1 MNKKALIA
9 ILVLFVLAAAAAW
22 AGGGFVWRT
31 LRAMHG
37 AH

>member
-9 ILVLFVLAAAAAW
+9 IVVMLVLGAAAW
-22 AGGGFVWRT
+22 GGGAFAWRT

-37 AH
+37 AR